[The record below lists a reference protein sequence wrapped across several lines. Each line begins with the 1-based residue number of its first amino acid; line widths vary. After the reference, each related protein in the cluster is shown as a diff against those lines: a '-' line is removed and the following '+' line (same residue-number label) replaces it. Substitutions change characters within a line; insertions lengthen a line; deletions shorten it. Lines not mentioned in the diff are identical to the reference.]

1 VIRDKVGVPVDM
13 EKGRHGQFDV
23 LVDGRVLVSRKGGL
37 IAKFTGKPW
46 PDHDDVVSAVR
57 AALESTAD

>member
-1 VIRDKVGVPVDM
+1 MIRDRVGVPVNM

-23 LVDGRVLVSRKGGL
+23 LVDDRLIVSRKGGL

-46 PDHDDVVSAVR
+46 PDPDEVVREVR
-57 AALESTAD
+57 AALNDTIG

>member
-1 VIRDKVGVPVDM
+1 MIRDRVGVPVNM

-23 LVDGRVLVSRKGGL
+23 LVDDRLIVSRKGGL

-46 PDHDDVVSAVR
+46 PDHDEVVREVR
-57 AALESTAD
+57 AALNDTIG

>member
-1 VIRDKVGVPVDM
+1 M

-23 LVDGRVLVSRKGGL
+23 LVDDRLIVSRKGGL

-46 PDHDDVVSAVR
+46 PDRDEIVREVR
-57 AALESTAD
+57 AALDATTG

>member
-1 VIRDKVGVPVDM
+1 M

-23 LVDGRVLVSRKGGL
+23 LVDDRLIVSRKGGL

-46 PDHDDVVSAVR
+46 PDHDEVVREVR
-57 AALESTAD
+57 AALNDTIG

>member
-1 VIRDKVGVPVDM
+1 MIRDRVGVPVEM

-46 PDHDDVVSAVR
+46 PDHDEVVRVVQ
-57 AALESTAD
+57 AALASKP